1 MNESLK
7 FLSLESAMSQVDLRR
22 SLLIAFQGHH
32 QLHRGTDTLKIG
44 SVLSCPVHLAPA
56 LQNAEWHFYWH
67 RMKAWPSGLNM
78 GLHVSSVEDSSSS
91 SLHLLIRM
99 TANFSQS
106 QSIDAV
112 GPEPRDLQ
120 LKKLLRKQQGKRK
133 RPRLSVLSQRWG
145 MEMEES
151 PGNTNIDNTIC
162 SSGFSFFL
170 F

>member
-1 MNESLK
+1 MNECLK
-7 FLSLESAMSQVDLRR
+7 FLCLESAMSQVDLRR

-67 RMKAWPSGLNM
+67 RMKAWPSSLNM

-120 LKKLLRKQQGKRK
+120 LKKLLREAAGQEKEAKTVCLESEVGHGDGRESRK
-133 RPRLSVLSQRWG
+133 YKYR
-145 MEMEES
+145 
-151 PGNTNIDNTIC
+151 
-162 SSGFSFFL
+162 
-170 F
+170 